1 MTAYVMNSRM
11 GGNMV
16 SLRGVGIG
24 EDICIGK
31 LHFLRE
37 EDKLCRKLAEDT
49 VKELARFAQACEE
62 TDKKLHML
70 SEEEGGAIFE
80 MQALLLMDEQF
91 VQGVRETIVTEHVAA
106 EYAVRL
112 TGERLA
118 KEFAALEDS
127 YIQAR
132 AADIL
137 DVAGRLVDT
146 LCGKRLGEI
155 TDMGDMPVILVA
167 EDMLPSQVLELSKA
181 QVVGVILRK
190 GNTLS
195 HAAIL
200 LKGMGIPALFQVG
213 DELTD
218 VYEGTEAVL
227 DCAEGVLFFASEEEL
242 VNEVQ
247 KKQDVAAK
255 RRQALEAFREKMT
268 MTKDGKHIGLYANA
282 GSIEQVKE
290 ALMNGAEG
298 IGLFR
303 SEQLFL
309 ERDSAPDEEE
319 QFAVY
324 KQILELMEGRDVVI
338 RTLDIG
344 ADKKVSYLELSQ
356 EEKPALGLRGIRLC
370 FERPQLLKSQLRA
383 LYRASKFG
391 KLHIM
396 YPMIT
401 SVEEIR
407 RLREMEQEVKKEL
420 SAQGFAFDNKVFVGI
435 MIETPAAALI
445 SDELA
450 ELVDFFSVGTNDLTQ
465 YTLAADRQ
473 NGEIADYVNPY
484 HEAILKLLQMTVE
497 NGHKTGIP
505 VSICGELAADLTMT
519 ETLVQLGFDKL
530 SVPPGEVLRIREKI
544 SNLHLSEE

>member
-1 MTAYVMNSRM
+1 
-11 GGNMV
+11 MV
-16 SLRGVGIG
+16 LRGAGIG
-24 EDICIGK
+24 EDICKGK

-37 EDKLCRKLAEDT
+37 ENRVSRELTDDKE
-49 VKELARFAQACEE
+49 KELARFEQACEE
-62 TDKKLHML
+62 TDEQLHVL
-70 SEEEGGAIFE
+70 AEGADGAIFE
-80 MQALLLMDEQF
+80 MQALLLMDERF
-91 VQGVRETIVTEHVAA
+91 VQGVRKTIVTDKVKA
-106 EYAVRL
+106 EYAVQL

-118 KEFAALEDS
+118 KEFAALEDA

-132 AADIL
+132 SADIL
-137 DVAGRLVDT
+137 DVAGRLIDA
-146 LCGKRLGEI
+146 LCGKKSDV
-155 TDMGDMPVILVA
+155 TSAVGDVPVILVA
-167 EDMLPSQVLELSKA
+167 EDMLPSRVLELSKA
-181 QVVGVILRK
+181 QIAGVILRK
-190 GNTLS
+190 GNALS

-218 VYEGTEAVL
+218 TYEGTEVVV
-227 DCAEGVLFFASEEEL
+227 DCMEGMLFLAPDKEL
-242 VNEVQ
+242 LNEVQ
-247 KKQDVAAK
+247 KKQDIAAK
-255 RRQALEAFREKMT
+255 RRQTLEAFREKKT

-290 ALMNGAEG
+290 ARDNGAEG

-309 ERDSAPDEEE
+309 ERDSAPEEEE
-319 QFAVY
+319 QFRVY
-324 KQILELMEGRDVVI
+324 RQILELMEGKDVVI

-344 ADKKVSYLELSQ
+344 ADKQVNYLELPK
-356 EEKPALGLRGIRLC
+356 EENPALGLRGIRLC
-370 FERPQLLKSQLRA
+370 LEKPQLLKKQLRA
-383 LYRASKFG
+383 LYRASVFG

-401 SVEEIR
+401 SVEEMI
-407 RLREMEQEVKKEL
+407 RLREIEKEVKKEL
-420 SAQGFAFDNKVFVGI
+420 SARGIPFSNKVPVGI

-465 YTLAADRQ
+465 YTLATDRQ

-484 HEAILKLLQMTVE
+484 HRAILKLLQMTVE
-497 NGHKTGIP
+497 NGHKAGIP
-505 VSICGELAADLTMT
+505 VSICGELAADRTMT

-530 SVPPGEVLRIREKI
+530 SVPAGEVLRIRKKI
-544 SNLHLSEE
+544 STLHLFEE